1 MSAAFPRKIIFLK
14 RISASVAAARTLV
27 SNSEDLGPQAHQAGQ
42 AGQADAVDVAVPV
55 EETQLR
61 EALLVPQP
69 RAEMQ
74 LLRQQ
79 LLALPLWVETLL
91 LAATVRIQPL
101 FRRAE
106 RIQRRKPEPVL
117 AVPLAGALA
126 VEEAAEVAH
135 FPVVAAVACPILGER

>member
-27 SNSEDLGPQAHQAGQ
+27 SNSEDLGPQAHQ